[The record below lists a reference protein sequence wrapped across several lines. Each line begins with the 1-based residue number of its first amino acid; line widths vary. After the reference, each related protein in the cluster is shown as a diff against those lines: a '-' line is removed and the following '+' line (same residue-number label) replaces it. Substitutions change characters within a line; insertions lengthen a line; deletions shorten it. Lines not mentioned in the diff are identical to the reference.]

1 MSVVVQIMVEPEAAG
16 VLFTRHPLNGDPRV
30 MVITANYGL
39 GESVV
44 SAKSDPDTF
53 YVKRNFDDQ
62 VEFLGT
68 KLGEKKIVIKMDDEK
83 STVEVECDHESKQKS
98 CINEKNIIEI
108 AKLGIVMEKKFGTS
122 RDIEFAIQDDKIF
135 LLQSRPI
142 TSLNNYSDFEIE
154 HERDNPVM
162 GDSTVITRANVG
174 EVIQCPSTAFQTS
187 FTFSSFENLMANIMM
202 KSEMQFNLTDDIMPV
217 FSSYQFINVAM
228 VRYFCIY
235 VFPFFLFN

>member
-53 YVKRNFDDQ
+53 YVRRYFNEEVK
-62 VEFLGT
+62 FLGT
-68 KLGEKKIVIKMDDEK
+68 KLGEKKIIIKMDAKK
-83 STVEVECDHESKQKS
+83 STVEVECDRVNKGKS
-98 CINEKNIIEI
+98 CIKEENVIRI
-108 AKLGIVMEKKFGTS
+108 AKLGIAMEKLFGS
-122 RDIEFAIQDDKIF
+122 PRDIEFAVRDDKIF

-154 HERDNPVM
+154 HERDNVVM
-162 GDSTVITRANVG
+162 GDCFVCTRANVG
-174 EVIQCPSTAFQTS
+174 EVLQGPSTS
-187 FTFSSFENLMANIMM
+187 FGQSNFTDSMEDLMM
-202 KSEMQFNLTDDIMPV
+202 KIMKGKQLSKLKAAQHFMPI
-217 FSSYQFINVAM
+217 FSHYQFMNVAM
-228 VRYFCIY
+228 VS
-235 VFPFFLFN
+235 FLRI